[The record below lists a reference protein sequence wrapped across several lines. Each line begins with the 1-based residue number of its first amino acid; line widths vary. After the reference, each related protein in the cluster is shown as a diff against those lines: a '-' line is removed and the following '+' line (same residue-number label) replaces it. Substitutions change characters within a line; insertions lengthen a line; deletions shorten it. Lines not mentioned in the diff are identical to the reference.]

1 MRDKRSSLLP
11 RKKEYY
17 KNQCMSFCIE
27 KISKFIEEKSKD
39 VGDAVI

>member
-1 MRDKRSSLLP
+1 MDKRASEFP

-17 KNQCMSFCIE
+17 KNQCMIFCNE
-27 KISKFIEEKSKD
+27 KISNFTKEKSKD